1 MLIVVVFNLLL
12 TGTLWQVD
20 PSKRCLKILFSE
32 KERNMRMVS
41 LHFCLYMKICN
52 TYFKRCDRLLN
63 ICLAHEMLCVQRA
76 YEHYS
81 LLVIPCIYEN
91 ILFMYKK
98 NIACI
103 YKKKHFEEMCWLLNL
118 YLAHRMHHKELT
130 NCNRCCTPAFKELLQ
145 FRFNFDTLFFLCI

>member
-1 MLIVVVFNLLL
+1 MLVVVVFNLLL

-20 PSKRCLKILFSE
+20 PSLKILFSE

-103 YKKKHFEEMCWLLNL
+103 YKKNILK
-118 YLAHRMHHKELT
+118 
-130 NCNRCCTPAFKELLQ
+130 RCAGF
-145 FRFNFDTLFFLCI
+145 

>member
-1 MLIVVVFNLLL
+1 MCIMKSAPSSSNWQFPNVGDTFHKGASLTLRGVSTVDSLTKQFGGWRFMLVVVVFNLLL

-103 YKKKHFEEMCWLLNL
+103 YKKTF
-118 YLAHRMHHKELT
+118 
-130 NCNRCCTPAFKELLQ
+130 
-145 FRFNFDTLFFLCI
+145 